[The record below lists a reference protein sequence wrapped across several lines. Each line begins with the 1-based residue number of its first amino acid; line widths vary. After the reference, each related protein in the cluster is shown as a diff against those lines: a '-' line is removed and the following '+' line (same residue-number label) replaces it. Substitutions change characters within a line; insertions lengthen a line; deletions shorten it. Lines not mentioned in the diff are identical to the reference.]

1 MIYVLVYLPRRE
13 RWKTRTKTIGPLIPP
28 NENQVDKLY
37 KEKQKAKKTM
47 QSYENDAFDN
57 QGTFSQGFN
66 NVASTFEDEDVIAN
80 IDPENYF
87 TRELNV

>member
-1 MIYVLVYLPRRE
+1 
-13 RWKTRTKTIGPLIPP
+13 
-28 NENQVDKLY
+28 
-37 KEKQKAKKTM
+37 M

-66 NVASTFEDEDVIAN
+66 DVASTFEDEDVIAN

-87 TRELNV
+87 TRELNG